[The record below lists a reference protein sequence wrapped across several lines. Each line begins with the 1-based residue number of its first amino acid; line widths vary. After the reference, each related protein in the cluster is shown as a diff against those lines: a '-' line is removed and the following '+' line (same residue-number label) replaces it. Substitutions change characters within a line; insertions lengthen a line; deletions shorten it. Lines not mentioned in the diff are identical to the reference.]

1 MNIKTMHNSISI
13 VLLISVYLLP
23 GCASKIVKHNE
34 ISKDITNT
42 DIVPVV
48 PFIENTQPIIFET
61 TKPSD
66 ETYILTNN
74 IMLGIAG
81 IILLICLAPVF
92 MTWIDYTIEIV
103 RDKFSKSDDMNK

>member
-1 MNIKTMHNSISI
+1 MNIKTMHNFISI
-13 VLLISVYLLP
+13 VLLISVYILS
-23 GCASKIVKHNE
+23 GCVSKIIKHNK
-34 ISKDITNT
+34 ISNDTANT
-42 DIVPVV
+42 DITPVV
-48 PFIENTQPIIFET
+48 PFVETPPIIFQAS
-61 TKPSD
+61 KPSD

-92 MTWIDYTIEIV
+92 LTWIDYTIEIV